1 MGVRRLVRT
10 TTSTIAAIVRRVG
23 LMASDRKTDLPP
35 SDVRPGTCP
44 WRPCSDHWRDDV
56 KKREVIGLESLAP
69 SATGA
74 ITVISTLCRQ
84 STNRRHTVFS
94 TG

>member
-23 LMASDRKTDLPP
+23 LMASDRKTNLPP

-44 WRPCSDHWRDDV
+44 WRPCSDHWHDDV
-56 KKREVIGLESLAP
+56 KMRDVIGLESLAP
-69 SATGA
+69 SATAA
-74 ITVISTLCRQ
+74 IKVISTLWRQ
-84 STNRRHTVFS
+84 SANRR
-94 TG
+94 

>member
-1 MGVRRLVRT
+1 
-10 TTSTIAAIVRRVG
+10 
-23 LMASDRKTDLPP
+23 MASDGKTDLSP
-35 SDVRPGTCP
+35 SNGRPGTCP